1 MRSENEV
8 FRERRTMITET
19 RRRRGKEL
27 GTLARLMRFVGD
39 MVHLGFCGRGLCCF
53 RKGPHGLLYTFH
65 GRFYRKRVPSL
76 TGGIHL
82 LLEDVENPRCT
93 SLLCKRSGVK
103 PMLYAPSGKIV
114 AWITYSL
121 PPLSQPQAD

>member
-53 RKGPHGLLYTFH
+53 RKEPHGCYIHF
-65 GRFYRKRVPSL
+65 
-76 TGGIHL
+76 TGDFI
-82 LLEDVENPRCT
+82 EKV
-93 SLLCKRSGVK
+93 
-103 PMLYAPSGKIV
+103 Y
-114 AWITYSL
+114 
-121 PPLSQPQAD
+121 PL